1 MVYNLNRIKK
11 LIGEFHPELGDIGFY
26 TERPYD
32 VVETFG
38 LTDVQL
44 THPKRVGVNVL
55 GRPDLTVNDIERFQD
70 TMRYMGFDPY
80 YWDYDK
86 WGMLYFEFSMDDS
99 DELVYV

>member
-38 LTDVQL
+38 LTDIQL

-80 YWDYDK
+80 YWDYDN